1 MPRALKSVERNE
13 PLLLPTREVV
23 SALEQDE
30 IIQTDTIEVLQALN
44 KRTFSN
50 AHAYHI
56 NSLSI
61 SNDQESFVSADDL
74 RINLWK
80 LENSHVAFSK
90 LQFVR

>member
-1 MPRALKSVERNE
+1 M
-13 PLLLPTREVV
+13 RE
-23 SALEQDE
+23 SAQAHEQDE
-30 IIQTDTIEVLQALN
+30 INQIESIEVLQALN

-74 RINLWK
+74 RINLWN

-90 LQFVR
+90 IHN